1 LPIAGW
7 VGGDSWFGSTTTAI
21 EVIRRFSVHSTWIVK
36 QNQSW
41 FPMKALYAV
50 LKAQFKDLPAGHW
63 VTMITAI
70 SGVKVVAMA
79 YAWSQIGI
87 SYILS
92 KYGSTEPSDKL
103 YMSYFEDDF
112 RNVSSKEVSHLKLAH
127 LIYDYLPLINEHN
140 KQRQKILGL
149 ERKWPTRSCWFRLL
163 TTLLGMCVVDMH
175 QIYRNLKNERYHDVD
190 VLEFS
195 DII

>member
-1 LPIAGW
+1 
-7 VGGDSWFGSTTTAI
+7 
-21 EVIRRFSVHSTWIVK
+21 
-36 QNQSW
+36 
-41 FPMKALYAV
+41 MKALYAV

-92 KYGSTEPSDKL
+92 TYGSTEPSDKL

-112 RNVSSKEVSHLKLAH
+112 RNVSSKEVSRLKLAH

>member
-1 LPIAGW
+1 MPEKSEVTAHTVEVLRLIENAKLPIAGW

-92 KYGSTEPSDKL
+92 TYGSTEPSDKL

-112 RNVSSKEVSHLKLAH
+112 RNVSSKEVSRLKLAH

-149 ERKWPTRSCWFRLL
+149 ERK
-163 TTLLGMCVVDMH
+163 
-175 QIYRNLKNERYHDVD
+175 
-190 VLEFS
+190 
-195 DII
+195 